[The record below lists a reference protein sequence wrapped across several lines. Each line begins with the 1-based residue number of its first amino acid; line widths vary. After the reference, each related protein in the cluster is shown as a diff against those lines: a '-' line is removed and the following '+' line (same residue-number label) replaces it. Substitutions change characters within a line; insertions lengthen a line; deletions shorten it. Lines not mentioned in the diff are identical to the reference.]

1 MPTYILLMTLTPE
14 GRKMMMADSNSVFSA
29 ENKIDMPEVQMM
41 GLYGVLG
48 DYDFVSIL
56 EAPDNSA
63 VARFSLELGV
73 KAGVHIMSLPAIPI
87 SRLEGASPGGET
99 EGDFTGITL
108 GPPEGT
114 PEEYL
119 RRFEEPPT
127 YGPP

>member
-14 GRKMMMADSNSVFSA
+14 GREMMIEDSNSVFAA
-29 ENKIDMPEVQMM
+29 ENKIDMPNVQMM

-48 DYDFVSIL
+48 DYDFVSIV
-56 EAPDNSA
+56 EAPDNSS

-73 KAGVHIMSLPAIPI
+73 KAGVHIMTLPAIPI
-87 SRLEGASPGGET
+87 SRLEGAAPGGET
-99 EGDFTGITL
+99 EGEYSGITIT
-108 GPPEGT
+108 PPEGT

-119 RRFEEPPT
+119 RRLGDPST

>member
-14 GRKMMMADSNSVFSA
+14 GREMMLADFGSVFCA
-29 ENKIDMPEVQMM
+29 ESKINMPNVQMM

-48 DYDFVSIL
+48 DYDFVSII

-73 KAGVHIMSLPAIPI
+73 KAGMHIMSLPAIPI
-87 SRLEGASPGGET
+87 SRMEEAAPGGDAES
-99 EGDFTGITL
+99 DIAGITIM
-108 GPPEGT
+108 PPEGT
-114 PEEYL
+114 PEEFL
-119 RRFEEPPT
+119 RRFGDPST

>member
-14 GRKMMMADSNSVFSA
+14 GREKMMADSNSVFSA
-29 ENKIDMPEVQMM
+29 ENKIKMPDVQMM

-48 DYDFVSIL
+48 DYDFVSII

-73 KAGVHIMSLPAIPI
+73 KAGMHIMSLPAIPI
-87 SRLEGASPGGET
+87 SRLEGAPPTGEA
-99 EGDFTGITL
+99 EDEFSGITIM
-108 GPPEGT
+108 PPEGT
-114 PEEYL
+114 PEEFL
-119 RRFEEPPT
+119 RRFGDPST

>member
-14 GRKMMMADSNSVFSA
+14 GREMMIEDSNSVFAA
-29 ENKIDMPEVQMM
+29 ENKIDMPNVQMM

-56 EAPDNSA
+56 EAPDNSS

-87 SRLEGASPGGET
+87 SRLEGASPGGGA
-99 EGDFTGITL
+99 EGEYSGITIT
-108 GPPEGT
+108 PPEGT
-114 PEEYL
+114 PEEFQ
-119 RRFEEPPT
+119 RRFGDPST

>member
-14 GRKMMMADSNSVFSA
+14 GREMMIADSNSVLGA
-29 ENKIDMPEVQMM
+29 ENKVAVPNVQMM

-48 DYDFVSIL
+48 DYDFISII

-87 SRLEGASPGGET
+87 SKLEGAFQGEGT
-99 EGDFTGITL
+99 EGEFSGVAFT
-108 GPPEGT
+108 PPEGT

-119 RRFEEPPT
+119 RRFEDPPT

>member
-14 GRKMMMADSNSVFSA
+14 GRQMMIEDSNSVLGA
-29 ENKIDMPEVQMM
+29 EDKINVPNVQMM

-48 DYDFVSIL
+48 DYDFVSII
-56 EAPDNSA
+56 EAADNSA

-87 SRLEGASPGGET
+87 SRLEGAAPGGET
-99 EGDFTGITL
+99 EGEFSGITFT
-108 GPPEGT
+108 PPEGT

-119 RRFEEPPT
+119 RRFGDPST

>member
-14 GRKMMMADSNSVFSA
+14 GREKMIADSNSVLGA
-29 ENKIDMPEVQMM
+29 ENEIDVPNVQMM

-48 DYDFVSIL
+48 DYDFVSII

-87 SRLEGASPGGET
+87 SRLEGAPPIRET
-99 EGDFTGITL
+99 AGDISGITIM
-108 GPPEGT
+108 PPEGT
-114 PEEYL
+114 PEEFL
-119 RRFEEPPT
+119 RRFGDPST

>member
-14 GRKMMMADSNSVFSA
+14 GREKMMADSNSVFSA
-29 ENKIDMPEVQMM
+29 ENKIKMPDVQMM

-48 DYDFVSIL
+48 DYDFVSII

-73 KAGVHIMSLPAIPI
+73 KAGMHIMSLPAIPI
-87 SRLEGASPGGET
+87 SRLEGAPPTAEAEDEFS
-99 EGDFTGITL
+99 GITIL
-108 GPPEGT
+108 PPEGT
-114 PEEYL
+114 PEEFL
-119 RRFEEPPT
+119 RRFGDPST

>member
-14 GRKMMMADSNSVFSA
+14 GRQMMIEDSNSVLGA
-29 ENKIDMPEVQMM
+29 EDKINVPNVQMM

-48 DYDFVSIL
+48 DYDFVSII

-73 KAGVHIMSLPAIPI
+73 KAGVHIMYQPAIPI
-87 SRLEGASPGGET
+87 SRLEGAAPGGET
-99 EGDFTGITL
+99 EGEFSGITFT
-108 GPPEGT
+108 PPEGT

-119 RRFEEPPT
+119 RRFGDPST